1 MMMMGNHGFM
11 TVGDSPAVAFDLA
24 YHFERGCRTYMTAI
38 ATGEELAVL
47 PDDVAETTAQQF
59 ENYEGGATTY
69 MLAIRSILDEEEPEY
84 RQ

>member
-1 MMMMGNHGFM
+1 
-11 TVGDSPAVAFDLA
+11 
-24 YHFERGCRTYMTAI
+24 MTAL